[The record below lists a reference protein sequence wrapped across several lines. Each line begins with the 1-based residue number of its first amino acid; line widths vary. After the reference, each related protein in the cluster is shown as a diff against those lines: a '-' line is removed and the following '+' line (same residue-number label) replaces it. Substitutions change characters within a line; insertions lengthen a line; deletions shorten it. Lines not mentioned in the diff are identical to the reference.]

1 MINNLRY
8 LVDIQQFEQL
18 NKKAKEFYDETQ
30 DISLLPLLALSYIHQ
45 KESNHSLGL
54 ARLAW
59 CKWQKRK
66 GFIKMLVLM

>member
-45 KESNHSLGL
+45 KE
-54 ARLAW
+54 
-59 CKWQKRK
+59 CKKHLSIVNFVK
-66 GFIKMLVLM
+66 HKKKS